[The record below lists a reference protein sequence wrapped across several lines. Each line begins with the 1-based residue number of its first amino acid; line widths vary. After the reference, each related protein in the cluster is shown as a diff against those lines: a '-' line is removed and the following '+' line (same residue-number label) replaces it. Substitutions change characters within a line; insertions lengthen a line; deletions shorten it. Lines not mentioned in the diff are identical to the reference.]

1 MQPPIFQ
8 APVAHED
15 SPPAASDPAGGDF
28 VDLILSQWQ
37 QHAPGADISPMH
49 VTSRIW
55 RLAAL
60 LDRDMQR
67 QFREHSLQMGDFDV
81 VAALYRSGPPYTL
94 HPQQLTAQLL
104 LTSGAMT
111 YRLDS
116 LEKRGL
122 ITRTPNP
129 DDRRS
134 IFVSLTGSGQ
144 ATLRAALDTY
154 MAEMKRVLH
163 PLDDAECRV
172 LATLLR
178 KILLPYDR
186 T

>member
-1 MQPPIFQ
+1 MQSDLSP
-8 APVAHED
+8 APD
-15 SPPAASDPAGGDF
+15 TPAEATGTDF
-28 VDLILSQWQ
+28 VDGILGQWQ
-37 QHAPGADISPMH
+37 QHAPDADTSPMH

-67 QFREHSLQMGDFDV
+67 RFREHALQMGDFDV
-81 VAALYRSGPPYTL
+81 LAALYRSGPPYSL
-94 HPQQLTAQLL
+94 HPQQLTQQLL

-111 YRLDS
+111 YRLDT

-122 ITRTPNP
+122 IVRAPNP

-134 IFVSLTGSGQ
+134 IFVSLTASGQ
-144 ATLRAALDTY
+144 ATLLASLDTY

-163 PLDDAECRV
+163 PLDTAESLM
-172 LATLLR
+172 LAALLR
-178 KILLPYDR
+178 KLLLPYDR

>member
-1 MQPPIFQ
+1 MQTEALPGSSATMI
-8 APVAHED
+8 ADAD
-15 SPPAASDPAGGDF
+15 NRAANEDF
-28 VDLILSQWQ
+28 VDGILGQWQ

-67 QFREHSLQMGDFDV
+67 QFRAHALQMGDFDV
-81 VAALYRSGPPYTL
+81 LAALYRSGPPYSL
-94 HPQQLTAQLL
+94 HPQQLTQQLL

-122 ITRTPNP
+122 IVRAPNP

-134 IFVSLTGSGQ
+134 IFVSLTTDGQ
-144 ATLRAALDTY
+144 STLLASLDTY
-154 MAEMKRVLH
+154 MAEMKRVLA
-163 PLDDAECRV
+163 PLNATES
-172 LATLLR
+172 LALAALLR
-178 KILLPYDR
+178 KLLLPYDHG
-186 T
+186 